1 VGIFARLSVLLL
13 LGCLTGLWCSSKV
26 AVRLGMDLGAQLGS
40 SVQSLRELVRSP
52 DGSSPEVEMGEAEV
66 DEETEN
72 TDSGPIQAGALSGK
86 KVKRRVREP
95 ANVPAPKKLEATFQV
110 PASQVLA
117 LANAGRRP
125 VGQPI
130 HASSRH
136 PSGILISGLSGL
148 GLPLNNGDVLTHVAG
163 QHVRTVGDVVGL
175 VLALRGRKASTIF
188 GIFWREGK
196 AFGVSVEQ
204 PYLATSCEGC
214 PSAPMP

>member
-1 VGIFARLSVLLL
+1 MGIFARLSVLLL

-26 AVRLGMDLGAQLGS
+26 AVRLGMDLGAHVGS
-40 SVQSLRELVRSP
+40 SVQSLRELVRS
-52 DGSSPEVEMGEAEV
+52 DGPSPEVEMDEAELGL
-66 DEETEN
+66 ETESN
-72 TDSGPIQAGALSGK
+72 DSGRIQASSLSGK
-86 KVKRRVREP
+86 KLKRRVREP
-95 ANVPAPKKLEATFQV
+95 ANVPAPKKLEATFRI

-130 HASSRH
+130 QASSRH
-136 PSGILISGLSGL
+136 PSGILVSGLAGL

-175 VLALRGRKASTIF
+175 VLALRGRKAPTIF

-196 AFGVSVEQ
+196 AFGVAVEQ

-214 PSAPMP
+214 APAPMP